1 MEDVLVPVVMFMMV
15 LGIVVA
21 VQAAGTIRRENVLK
35 TVRQAMQS
43 GQTVMPEI
51 IQALGVN
58 RVNTKAKD
66 IKSGLVLM
74 AIAVALII
82 FGQTLN
88 MTIPS
93 IDDPDVPNMLY
104 IFVGLASFPGLIGL
118 VLLGF
123 GLTRKDKDASE
134 ITQKTDA

>member
-43 GQTVMPEI
+43 GQTVTPEI

-88 MTIPS
+88 MTIQPARRLDCGAG
-93 IDDPDVPNMLY
+93 IVRRDLCRTLRGQPH
-104 IFVGLASFPGLIGL
+104 
-118 VLLGF
+118 LGSA
-123 GLTRKDKDASE
+123 RA
-134 ITQKTDA
+134 